1 MARTPNAKHLEEKRD
16 MILEKSREIFC
27 KKGYLSVTMTDIVKA
42 CGISRGGL
50 YLYFSSVEEIFQAV
64 ISSRNVRRL
73 AVVRKSIEENAEFLS
88 LLNLYFDMQKERLL
102 NMEQSFLMATYEY
115 YSVNNNPDI
124 IKFRDS
130 QIALI
135 KQTILDI
142 FELGIKQGIIENNNI
157 EEALAEHY
165 VLMIEGMSVFGS
177 FKNIT
182 SKQIDTQIELMK
194 NMLKFKRKG

>member
-1 MARTPNAKHLEEKRD
+1 MARTPNTKHLEEKRE

-27 KKGYLSVTMTDIVKA
+27 KKGFLSVTMTDIVKA

-50 YLYFSSVEEIFQAV
+50 YLYFSSVEEIFQTV
-64 ISSRNVRRL
+64 ISTRNYRRL
-73 AVVRKSIEENAEFLS
+73 ETVRKNIEENAEFLS
-88 LLNLYFDMQKERLL
+88 LLDLYFDMQKERLL

-115 YSVNNNPDI
+115 YSVNNNPNI

-142 FELGIKQGIIENNNI
+142 FELGIKQNIIENDNINN
-157 EEALAEHY
+157 LAEHY
-165 VLMIEGMSVFGS
+165 VLIIEGMSVFGM

-182 SKQIDTQIELMK
+182 SEQIDVQINIMK
-194 NMLKFKRKG
+194 SMLNYK